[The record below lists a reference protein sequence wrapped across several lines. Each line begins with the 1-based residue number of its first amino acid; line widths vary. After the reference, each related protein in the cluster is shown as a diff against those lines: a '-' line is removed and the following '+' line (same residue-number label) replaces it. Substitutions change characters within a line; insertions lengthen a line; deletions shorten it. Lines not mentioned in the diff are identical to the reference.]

1 MDAAG
6 CIFGH
11 SAIQQLTV
19 RPIDAFERPRW
30 HQLMAA
36 HHYLGFKTLVGESLR
51 YVAEVNHC
59 WVSLIGWSAA
69 ALKCQVRDR
78 WIGWSQPIQWQRLH
92 LIANNSRFLILPGW
106 HLPNLASRVLSLNL
120 KRLSNDWL
128 QIFGHPILLVES
140 FVDARRFTGAC
151 YKAANF
157 TYLGLSKG
165 FGKCAKRY
173 FQHGQPKAVFV
184 RSLQR
189 AARRR
194 LKQPVADPHLL
205 PRTAA
210 MKFTQKQLDDLIHV
224 LLAIPDPRFKR
235 GKRHMLIA
243 VLAISI
249 CAVICGARS
258 FAAIAEFAK
267 LRTQQQLKKLRCRH
281 DGQAFIPPSEPTI
294 RRILQR
300 CDAQKVDQALLG
312 WLASLC
318 HDDALAFDGK
328 TPKGSLHGPGKVHLL
343 SCVTHQHGISLAQ
356 KPVDTKTNEISL
368 AKPMLQPL
376 NLQGKVLTADALHTQ
391 VELARFVV
399 EEKHADYFFVVKDN
413 QPTLKQDIAALQLK
427 NAFPPSGP
435 NRG

>member
-1 MDAAG
+1 MDASG
-6 CIFGH
+6 GI
-11 SAIQQLTV
+11 SAIRQLTV
-19 RPIDAFERPRW
+19 RPIEAFERQRW
-30 HQLMAA
+30 QQLMTA

-92 LIANNSRFLILPGW
+92 LIANNSRFLVLPGW

-120 KRLSNDWL
+120 KRLNNDWQ

-140 FVDARRFTGAC
+140 FVDPSRFTGAC

-157 TYLGLSKG
+157 TCLGRSKG
-165 FGKCAKRY
+165 FGKCANRY
-173 FQHGQPKAVFV
+173 FQHARPKAVFV
-184 RSLQR
+184 RSLHRR
-189 AARRR
+189 ALQR
-194 LKQPVADPHLL
+194 LKQPVADPQLISKVA
-205 PRTAA
+205 P
-210 MKFTQKQLDDLIHV
+210 MKFTQKQLEDLIQV

-235 GKRHMLIA
+235 GKRHRLIS
-243 VLAISI
+243 VLAIAI

-281 DGQAFIPPSEPTI
+281 DGHRWIPPSEPTI
-294 RRILQR
+294 RRVLQR
-300 CDAQKVDQALLG
+300 CDAQQVDHALLG

-328 TPKGSLHGPGKVHLL
+328 TPRGSLHGPGKVHLL
-343 SCVTHQHGISLAQ
+343 SLVTHQHGISLAQ
-356 KPVDTKTNEISL
+356 KPVATKTNEISV
-368 AKPMLQPL
+368 AKPMLQDL
-376 NLQGKVLTADALHTQ
+376 NVQGKVLTADALHTQ

-413 QPTLKQDIAALQLK
+413 QSTLKNDIATLQLK

-435 NRG
+435 NRR